1 MKGFEPALEF
11 YAGQYPAGIG
21 AVAVGRANVGIRKN
35 LGWEACAILG
45 LGYDSP
51 DKSFRFFIRV

>member
-1 MKGFEPALEF
+1 VKGFEPALEF

-35 LGWEACAILG
+35 LGWGACAILG
-45 LGYDSP
+45 LGNDSP
-51 DKSFRFFIRV
+51 DKSFCFLLEF